1 MLLSLLL
8 LILHKH
14 CFEFLVGRLQY
25 QRKFWPFLN
34 VKMIPRKGF
43 LRHGC
48 LYIGT
53 QEHMARE
60 HKAKETQPCI
70 YASLFPKAILH

>member
-25 QRKFWPFLN
+25 QRKSWPFLN
-34 VKMIPRKGF
+34 VKMIPRKGL

-53 QEHMARE
+53 QKYMARE

-70 YASLFPKAILH
+70 YASLFLKAILP